1 MWKNS
6 QAGTLS
12 ISNAAEPSHP
22 EPVLPA
28 LRPNVRTAASASVQ
42 SSIGK
47 DLVIVGEITGADSL
61 ESLFIEGR
69 VEGAINLPSS
79 RVTVG
84 VNGQVKAGIAA
95 RDIVVMG
102 TILGNLTASNR
113 VDIRAAGSVTGEV
126 SASRI
131 SIEEG
136 AFFKGKLDITAAGTE
151 PVAAAE
157 LPAHTQLEPPTM
169 IFVQPEVRK
178 LRVHRSLQT
187 A

>member
-69 VEGAINLPSS
+69 VEG
-79 RVTVG
+79 G
-84 VNGQVKAGIAA
+84 V
-95 RDIVVMG
+95 
-102 TILGNLTASNR
+102 
-113 VDIRAAGSVTGEV
+113 E
-126 SASRI
+126 
-131 SIEEG
+131 
-136 AFFKGKLDITAAGTE
+136 
-151 PVAAAE
+151 
-157 LPAHTQLEPPTM
+157 
-169 IFVQPEVRK
+169 
-178 LRVHRSLQT
+178 
-187 A
+187 